1 MKQLNYGQINKMN
14 QSELEWHKEEVE
26 RLRKQVES
34 LLRDNHRLNASNKDL
49 RKQLDTLSTSYAV
62 GERGHA
68 CMSIDGA
75 HL

>member
-1 MKQLNYGQINKMN
+1 MNESQLQWYKAEN
-14 QSELEWHKEEVE
+14 L
-26 RLRKQVES
+26 RLTQQVEQ

-49 RKQLDTLSTSYAV
+49 RKQLDTLSTSFAV

>member
-1 MKQLNYGQINKMN
+1 MN
-14 QSELEWHKEEVE
+14 QSQLEWHKEEVE

-34 LLRDNHRLNASNKDL
+34 LLRDNHRLSASNKDL

-68 CMSIDGA
+68 CMSIDGGN
-75 HL
+75 L

>member
-14 QSELEWHKEEVE
+14 QSQLEWYKNEN
-26 RLRKQVES
+26 LKLTQQVEQ
-34 LLRDNHRLNASNKDL
+34 LVRDNHRLNANNKDL

-68 CMSIDGA
+68 CMSIDGGN
-75 HL
+75 L

>member
-1 MKQLNYGQINKMN
+1 MNESQLQWYKAEN
-14 QSELEWHKEEVE
+14 L
-26 RLRKQVES
+26 RLTQQVEQ
-34 LLRDNHRLNASNKDL
+34 LVRDNHRLSASNKDL